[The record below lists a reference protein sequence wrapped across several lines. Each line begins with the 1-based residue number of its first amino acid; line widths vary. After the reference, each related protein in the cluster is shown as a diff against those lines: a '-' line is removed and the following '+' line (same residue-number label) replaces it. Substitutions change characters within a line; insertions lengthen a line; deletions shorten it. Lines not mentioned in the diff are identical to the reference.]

1 MDKKSTLFIM
11 NKGIQIIELIKFEP
25 VTLARLDGIPTL
37 AHGNENLFVLFEI
50 ISHYDRVW

>member
-1 MDKKSTLFIM
+1 MDKKFPLLIM

-25 VTLARLDGIPTL
+25 VTL